1 MKPADTIRLAT
12 TSDAATITR
21 HRRRMFEAMGDADYM
36 RSETIDACYHE
47 WVEQRLQDGRYVG
60 WLMTDANGAVMGGAG
75 VEIRER
81 APHPLGLATRY
92 AYIVNV
98 YVEPACRRRGIARVL
113 LQTILDWCA
122 QQNLNIIALH
132 ASDFGRPL
140 YESLGFT
147 ATNEMRLIK
156 RE

>member
-1 MKPADTIRLAT
+1 MYTIRLAT
-12 TSDAATITR
+12 AADAATITR
-21 HRRRMFEAMGDADYM
+21 HRRRMFEDMGDADYIQ
-36 RSETIDACYHE
+36 STTIDASYHA
-47 WVEQRLQDGRYVG
+47 WVGQRLEDGRYVG
-60 WLMTDANGAVMGGAG
+60 WLMTGANGAVMGGAG

-98 YVEPACRRRGIARVL
+98 YVEPDYRRKGIARTL

-122 QQNLNIIALH
+122 QENLNIIALH
-132 ASDFGRPL
+132 ASDSGRPL

-147 ATNEMRLIK
+147 ASTEMRLIQ

>member
-1 MKPADTIRLAT
+1 
-12 TSDAATITR
+12 
-21 HRRRMFEAMGDADYM
+21 
-36 RSETIDACYHE
+36 
-47 WVEQRLQDGRYVG
+47 
-60 WLMTDANGAVMGGAG
+60 MTDANGAVMGGA
-75 VEIRER
+75 
-81 APHPLGLATRY
+81 GLATRY